1 MKNDNFFVN
10 EEPFF
15 DHEMITLYTKM
26 TDDINQMLIKGM
38 FETSLKVGYIIEEER
53 LKKWIERCV
62 KLDNINEYT
71 VNDIAIEKKF
81 RQLKNKIDYLKNRPD
96 TKWQELKE
104 WCKNQII
111 DLRHIDI
118 KTKDQNLRV
127 NDGVNCFREV
137 LRKMQELEGE
147 DDE

>member
-96 TKWQELKE
+96 TKWQKLKE
-104 WCKNQII
+104 WVSFTLPKNTNDEFLSGACCAYSNII
-111 DLRHIDI
+111 D
-118 KTKDQNLRV
+118 
-127 NDGVNCFREV
+127 
-137 LRKMQELEGE
+137 KMQELEGE
-147 DDE
+147 DE